1 MKVYH
6 LEKKENKP
14 NVEVVCY
21 DVRELWKSMSF
32 YEFIDFLCSY
42 TYLNKRYAKYIAS
55 IFNG

>member
-14 NVEVVCY
+14 NIE
-21 DVRELWKSMSF
+21 SMSF
-32 YEFIDFLCSY
+32 YEFIDFICSY

>member
-6 LEKKENKP
+6 LERKDNKP
-14 NVEVVCY
+14 NIEVV
-21 DVRELWKSMSF
+21 
-32 YEFIDFLCSY
+32 CSY